1 MGKSNLLKNNFLLG
15 SFINPLLMNADI
27 CWKLK
32 NNIPTNSVKSVR
44 IRKISGPYFPA
55 FGLDTEIYRVNFCF
69 QSKYGKIR
77 TRKTPNAEAFYAVK
91 SIWQYETLQ
100 YFHKKNNIYELFA
113 IKTCEE
119 VEIGHQIVGHLP
131 NGISSLTRF
140 LLDRSVVVT
149 SNLSNTNY
157 SRSPL
162 VQRRL
167 HWTENCGFGHIY
179 WRNP

>member
-1 MGKSNLLKNNFLLG
+1 MYKTIFTKYWIRLSIFYRWINFLGEWAHILLLYLALDYRFVNCWTLQFMLNSESMLLSILLLKCLQN
-15 SFINPLLMNADI
+15 
-27 CWKLK
+27 
-32 NNIPTNSVKSVR
+32 
-44 IRKISGPYFPA
+44 
-55 FGLDTEIYRVNFCF
+55 EIASENV
-69 QSKYGKIR
+69 
-77 TRKTPNAEAFYAVK
+77 
-91 SIWQYETLQ
+91 
-100 YFHKKNNIYELFA
+100 LFA